1 MGWCLEVFKL
11 SEDSSCP
18 ADGSVERN
26 LTGAGGW
33 RLGGLLPK
41 VTLLAYRESVHG
53 AGNLHLD
60 EELFEITRM
69 EEST

>member
-1 MGWCLEVFKL
+1 M
-11 SEDSSCP
+11 
-18 ADGSVERN
+18 
-26 LTGAGGW
+26 
-33 RLGGLLPK
+33 LPK